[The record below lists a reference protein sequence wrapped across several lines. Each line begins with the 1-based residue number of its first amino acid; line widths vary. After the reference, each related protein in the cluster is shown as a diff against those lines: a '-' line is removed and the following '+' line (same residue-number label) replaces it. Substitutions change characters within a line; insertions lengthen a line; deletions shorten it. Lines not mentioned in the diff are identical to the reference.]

1 MPFYR
6 LIRMETKLFAVI
18 DETTSDDTRIK
29 IVRITQARDKW
40 GFRHTLTAYE
50 ADSEPYELVLTTS
63 SSDDPNITELTLS
76 TGRIHVWRT
85 GLTVNHKGVWLQVLD
100 SDERQ
105 SLPGDYIFSCLDETC
120 RNSEE
125 EIQDDA
131 PSSTPIKQKIP
142 QFVTEIMKRDAISA
156 KASCAISLESLAE
169 VPVSITSCFHMFD
182 SSSINKWLQREN
194 SCPVCKSTVSF
205 VQPV

>member
-1 MPFYR
+1 
-6 LIRMETKLFAVI
+6 METRLFAVI
-18 DETTSDDTRIK
+18 DETTSAARRIK
-29 IVRITQARDKW
+29 IVRLTQTRDKW

-50 ADSEPYELVLTTS
+50 PESEPYELLLTTS

-76 TGRIHVWRT
+76 TGKIHVWRT
-85 GLTVNHKGVWLQVLD
+85 GLTVNHKDVWLQVLD

-105 SLPGDYIFSCLDETC
+105 SIPGDYIFSCIDETTIHY
-120 RNSEE
+120 EE
-125 EIQDDA
+125 GGQVDA
-131 PSSTPIKQKIP
+131 PSLRPTLQIP
-142 QFVTEIMKRDAISA
+142 QFVAEIMKRDAISA
-156 KASCAISLESLAE
+156 KSSCSISLESLAE